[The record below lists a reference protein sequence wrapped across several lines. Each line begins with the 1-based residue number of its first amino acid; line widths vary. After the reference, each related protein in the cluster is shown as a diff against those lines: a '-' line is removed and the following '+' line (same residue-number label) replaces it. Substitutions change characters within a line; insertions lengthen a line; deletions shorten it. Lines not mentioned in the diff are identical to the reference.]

1 MEKDKTGE
9 ALASSPMKTESE
21 KNLGSM
27 PDFNEHIKTFHLLS
41 KDEIRTAIR
50 EELNSDKKI
59 EDFVDDQI
67 KRFEFNTKEK
77 TVGQN
82 YTDSFRDFISS
93 KIHYKST
100 DRLFGN
106 DAPDLVYDDTQPYTE
121 LITKLHERGNY
132 NIPSLCN
139 SIFNVVCDYLPSN
152 DKKGHDR
159 MDVYWG
165 SVDGKISIKEISERG
180 VAFCSE
186 KAGLSHNMFKMLGID
201 SEMVVGAREKE
212 PHAYNLIYPNGY
224 DDEPV
229 VLYDPSNFIDFVNDS
244 NKRVSIGFFKVLSDD
259 EIQRLK
265 SGEPVTLDDLSMTE
279 KLYRK
284 QYDSLEGFNLVNQK
298 ATYVYG
304 AKPSE
309 EYLKTTQ

>member
-9 ALASSPMKTESE
+9 ALAPSSMKTNSE
-21 KNLGSM
+21 EILGSM
-27 PDFNEHIKTFHLLS
+27 PDFNEHIKAFHLLS

-59 EDFVDDQI
+59 EDFVNDQI
-67 KRFEFNTKEK
+67 KRFEFSTEEK

-121 LITKLHERGNY
+121 LITKLHKRGNY
-132 NIPSLCN
+132 NIPTLCN
-139 SIFNVVCDYLPSN
+139 SIFNAVDEYLPSN
-152 DKKGHDR
+152 DQTGIGR
-159 MDVYWG
+159 MDVYSG
-165 SVDGKISIKEISERG
+165 SINGKISIKDISKHG

-224 DDEPV
+224 DDEPA
-229 VLYDPSNFIDFVNDS
+229 VLYDPSHFIDFVDDS
-244 NKRVSIGFFKVLSDD
+244 GKRISLGFLKLLSDD
-259 EIQRLK
+259 ELQRLK

-279 KLYRK
+279 KSYRK
-284 QYDSLEGFNLVNQK
+284 QYNLEGFNLVNRK

-309 EYLKTTQ
+309 EYLKTMQ